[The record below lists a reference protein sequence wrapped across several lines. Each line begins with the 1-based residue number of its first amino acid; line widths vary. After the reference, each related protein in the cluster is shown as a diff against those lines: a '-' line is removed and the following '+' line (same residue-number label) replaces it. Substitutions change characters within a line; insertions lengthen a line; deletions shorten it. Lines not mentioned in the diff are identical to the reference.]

1 MLVTKPSRPKCFLL
15 TFCVEGKTLLPDI
28 WLPEASGNLSY
39 LQYLALRITVS
50 LIAFQALH
58 LILINHESIET
69 MIAIFSVGASTTALF
84 LSKIKTKGTT
94 AWLLSYIEDEIIET
108 TNTIGSAGVGTL
120 VVIYLL
126 A

>member
-1 MLVTKPSRPKCFLL
+1 MLVTKPSRPKRFLL
-15 TFCVEGKTLLPDI
+15 TFCVEGKTLFSDI

-39 LQYLALRITVS
+39 LQCLALRITIAA
-50 LIAFQALH
+50 IAFLALY
-58 LILINHESIET
+58 LTLNNHEPIET
-69 MIAIFSVGASTTALF
+69 MIAIFSVGASTIALF
-84 LSKIKTKGTT
+84 FSTIKTKGNT